1 MKITQF
7 ERTKIELEWIKYE
20 SSKFS
25 HNFFCII
32 NQFPYFLIKRG
43 VVLLLPGTYM

>member
-7 ERTKIELEWIKYE
+7 ERTKTELEWRKYE
-20 SSKFS
+20 LSKSS
-25 HNFFCII
+25 HHLFCII

-43 VVLLLPGTYM
+43 VALQLPGTYM